1 MIVTLKT
8 EYSVH
13 ELLDKKHVFK
23 VRREMRNENRHYD
36 SIQQRLCNV
45 GTSQPSIKMTE
56 IKLKVPFM
64 PQISPNLKD

>member
-1 MIVTLKT
+1 M
-8 EYSVH
+8 YSVH
-13 ELLDKKHVFK
+13 EFLDLKHVFK
-23 VRREMRNENRHYD
+23 VRRKMRNENGHHD